1 MVVRQCVG
9 KLAVVL
15 AVSVIA
21 VAADQAKKE
30 FKYTVGPQANISIQ
44 NEYGPVTIKPSKG
57 NQVIVTAILRSDK
70 VEVYQNQNGDR
81 VELRSHLLNGA
92 TPETGSVEYDVVAP
106 VDARVSVHSTN
117 GPLRAEEMR
126 GELAFEG
133 DTSPVEIH
141 NVVTPHLHVNTLN
154 GPVTLNNVV
163 GHVEVS
169 SVGGDITLNSVTGPL
184 VSVSSTSGRIH
195 YNGDFGIGGDYK
207 LVSHSGDI
215 DATVPGDASLDV
227 NAYSV
232 RGDVQNDF
240 PLSPKTH
247 LSFIPKGGRSLFGTA
262 GKATSAVFM
271 RTFSGK
277 IRLKKR

>member
-1 MVVRQCVG
+1 MVTRQCVG
-9 KLAVVL
+9 QLAVVL

-21 VAADQAKKE
+21 VAADQARKE
-30 FKYTVGPQANISIQ
+30 FKYTVGPDANISIQ
-44 NEYGPVTIKPSKG
+44 NQYGPVTVKPASG
-57 NQVIVTAILRSDK
+57 NQVVVTAILRSDK
-70 VEVYQNQNGDR
+70 VEVYQSQNGDR
-81 VELRSHLLNGA
+81 IELRSHLLNGA
-92 TPETGSVEYDVVAP
+92 TPETGTVEYEVTAP
-106 VDARVSVHSTN
+106 VDARVSAHSTN
-117 GPLRAEEMR
+117 GPLHAEGMR

-141 NVVTPHLHVNTLN
+141 DVVTPHLHITTLN
-154 GPVTLNNVV
+154 GPITLNNVV

-169 SVGGDITLNSVTGPL
+169 SVGGDVTLNSVTGPL

-195 YNGDFGIGGDYK
+195 YNGDFGVGGDYK

-227 NAYSV
+227 NAYSA
-232 RGDVQNDF
+232 RGDVENDF
-240 PLSPKTH
+240 PLHPKTH

-262 GKATSAVFM
+262 GKATSAVLL